1 VRASGEFKAQTW
13 VEWQEGER
21 GGKQAADS
29 LAKCRRCNTTDMPKS
44 YVRCQTDGG
53 SPLTRYRVGNVS
65 PKDY

>member
-1 VRASGEFKAQTW
+1 

-44 YVRCQTDGG
+44 YVMSQTNGR
-53 SPLTRYRVGNVS
+53 SPQARYGVGDVS